1 MEDSVT
7 ARAQAD
13 QALEQAAQALKRHQG
28 ADRKVL
34 QAIRQAQAVLKG
46 VLVEITESE
55 GGQSHGSS
63 EIEAE
68 A

>member
-1 MEDSVT
+1 MSDSVM

-46 VLVEITESE
+46 VRVETTAE
-55 GGQSHGSS
+55 GGTDGS
-63 EIEAE
+63 ENETEA
-68 A
+68 